1 MQVEQIESQTASPT
15 RMHPHYLSQHDAYVR
30 HLIED
35 TDYENQGDDIQW
47 HIRRRFGIGGSDV
60 GAILG
65 VNPYK
70 TAHDV
75 WLEKTGRELPADLSG
90 NDAVMAGTLF
100 EDAVAKFYEIR
111 EGKTVRRWNDTRFHP
126 TMPWLAGNV
135 DRIVQGERRILEC
148 KTAGVYAKGWGE
160 PGTDEVPESY
170 LLQVMHYM
178 AVWGYQH
185 ADLAVVIG
193 GQKYAKYSFQF
204 DAELFDSVAEILHDF
219 WFNNVIADVPPSP
232 QSLIEIEQFYKRDN
246 GESIAA
252 TDDIFTALQRR
263 EELKATEKDI
273 KAAIDAQD
281 AIIKG
286 FMGENTTLTDR
297 CGTKLATWKTQTAN
311 RFDTTAFKKAHPDL
325 SAQFTVQSESRV
337 FRA

>member
-1 MQVEQIESQTASPT
+1 MSAAEQFPENLQTLPELQ
-15 RMHPHYLSQHDAYVR
+15 RHDAYVR
-30 HLIED
+30 FLIED
-35 TDYENQGDDIQW
+35 TDYENQSEDIQW

-70 TAHDV
+70 TPYDV
-75 WLEKTGRELPADLSG
+75 WLEKTGREMPADLSG

-100 EDAVAKFYEIR
+100 EDAVARFYEIR
-111 EGKTVRRWNDTRFHP
+111 EDETVRRWRDTRFHS

-135 DRIVQGERRILEC
+135 DRIVQGKRRILEC
-148 KTAGVYAKGWGE
+148 KTAGMFAKGWGE

-178 AVWGYQH
+178 GIWGYDV

-193 GQKYAKYSFQF
+193 GQKYVKYTIKF
-204 DAELFDSVAEILHDF
+204 DKELFDSVAEALHDF
-219 WFNNVIADVPPSP
+219 WFNHVIADVPPTP
-232 QSLIEIEQFYKRDN
+232 QSLLEIERFYKKDN
-246 GESIAA
+246 GDAVTA
-252 TDDIFTALQRR
+252 TDEVAEAVERR
-263 EELKATEKDI
+263 EALKTAKKETE
-273 KAAIDAQD
+273 AAIDEQE

-286 FMGENTTLTDR
+286 HMGEHAILVDQF
-297 CGTKLATWKTQTAN
+297 GTKLATWKSQTAN
-311 RFDTTAFKKAHPDL
+311 RFDSTAFKKAHPEL
-325 SAQFTVQSESRV
+325 HAAFTKQSESRV

>member
-1 MQVEQIESQTASPT
+1 MTAMQAVPDLQDLPELD
-15 RMHPHYLSQHDAYVR
+15 RHDAYVR
-30 HLIED
+30 FLIED
-35 TDYENQGDDIQW
+35 TDYENQSDDIQW

-70 TAHDV
+70 TPYDV
-75 WLEKTGRELPADLSG
+75 WLEKTGREMPVDLSD
-90 NDAVMAGTLF
+90 NDAVMAGNLF

-111 EGKTVRRWNDTRFHP
+111 EGKKVRRWNDTRFHDD
-126 TMPWLAGNV
+126 MPWLAGNV

-148 KTAGVYAKGWGE
+148 KTAGMFAKGWGE

-178 AVWGYQH
+178 SVWGYDV

-193 GQKYAKYSFQF
+193 GQQYRKYTFKF
-204 DAELFDSVAEILHDF
+204 DQELFDVVAEHLRSF
-219 WFNNVIADVPPSP
+219 WFNNVIADVPPEPS
-232 QSLIEIEQFYKRDN
+232 SLLEIEQFYKKDN
-246 GESIAA
+246 GDAVTA
-252 TDDIFTALQRR
+252 TAEVAEATERR
-263 EELKATEKDI
+263 EALKTAKKETE
-273 KAAIDAQD
+273 AAIDEQE

-286 FMGENTTLTDR
+286 HMGEHAILVDQF
-297 CGTKLATWKTQTAN
+297 GTKLATWKNQTAN
-311 RFDTTAFKKAHPDL
+311 RFDSTAFKKAHPEL
-325 SAQFTVQSESRV
+325 HAAFTKQSESRV